1 MSWSCCDSLCDRCLS
16 AAVEYLLRT
25 PIGLKLAD
33 LIAGA
38 FILAPELLDVEVLSV
53 LRRAVLRQQLAEQR
67 AWLALE
73 DLLVWP
79 IDRLAHTVLIREAWQ
94 HRHNVSA
101 YDAFYV
107 AAARLY
113 DASLLTTDGP
123 LARAPALGIVV
134 QNIRMA

>member
-1 MSWSCCDSLCDRCLS
+1 
-16 AAVEYLLRT
+16 
-25 PIGLKLAD
+25 
-33 LIAGA
+33 
-38 FILAPELLDVEVLSV
+38 VLH
-53 LRRAVLRQQLAEQR
+53 QQLLEQR
-67 AWLALE
+67 AGLALE
-73 DLLVWP
+73 DLIAWP

-113 DASLLTTDGP
+113 DASLLTADGP